1 MKCIQ
6 TLLVVLRL
14 LVAGSLLVVTSALS
28 VFFVKSVLSSMTVGG
43 GAGIGPVL
51 VDLETMVDGLQ
62 TKKLDPLLYSRGT
75 CQF

>member
-1 MKCIQ
+1 
-6 TLLVVLRL
+6 VE
-14 LVAGSLLVVTSALS
+14 
-28 VFFVKSVLSSMTVGG
+28 SVLSSMTVGG

-51 VDLETMVDGLQ
+51 VDLETMVDGLR